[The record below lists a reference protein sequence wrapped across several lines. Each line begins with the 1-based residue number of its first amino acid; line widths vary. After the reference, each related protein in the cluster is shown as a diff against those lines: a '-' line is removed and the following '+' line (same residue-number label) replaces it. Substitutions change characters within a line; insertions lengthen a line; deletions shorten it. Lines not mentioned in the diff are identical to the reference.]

1 MALSFN
7 SNHFSVRTAP
17 KGAPSVPPMQGRP
30 RNQRRT
36 ETVPL
41 SSSLCAADGMLD
53 PDADAGFLGVYKSL
67 PSRQVAAFRL
77 FWGWITASWG

>member
-1 MALSFN
+1 MGGMITKRLGDGGQAFD
-7 SNHFSVRTAP
+7 
-17 KGAPSVPPMQGRP
+17 
-30 RNQRRT
+30 
-36 ETVPL
+36 
-41 SSSLCAADGMLD
+41 AANGVLD